1 MKTRNTKQTML
12 PLLCGALLLGSAAPR
27 AFSQERVLIAAKSD
41 ASTLMVGGQGESKAA
56 PDLATVRLGAQAQ
69 GTDASSAQNKVNVVL
84 QAALNRI
91 KALGIPE
98 KRIRTENLSL
108 DPIYQNQ
115 KPGDDNPPRITGYR
129 ASNVLAVE
137 VENLTLVGRV
147 IDTGLAAGINNVEG
161 VSFDLKNDDA
171 ARSEA
176 LERAVTQARS
186 KAETL
191 ARALDMKLDGVLEVN
206 EGGVSVNPP
215 QPIYGRMMMAKMEA
229 STPVQPGEVGVSASV
244 TLRYRLAPR

>member
-1 MKTRNTKQTML
+1 MKTRNTKFAT
-12 PLLCGALLLGSAAPR
+12 LLCGAMLLGSAAPR
-27 AFSQERVLIAAKSD
+27 AFSQERVVVLNKSD
-41 ASTLMVGGQGESKAA
+41 ASTLTVGGQGESKAA

-69 GTDASSAQNKVNVVL
+69 GADASSAQSKVNVVL
-84 QAALNRI
+84 QAALGRI

-108 DPIYQNQ
+108 YPIYQDQ

-171 ARSEA
+171 ARAEA
-176 LERAVTQARS
+176 LENAVTQARG

-191 ARALDMKLDGVLEVN
+191 ARALGMRLDGVLEVT
-206 EGGVSVNPP
+206 EGGFDVRPP
-215 QPIYGRMMMAKMEA
+215 QPMYARMAMSSMKAD
-229 STPVQPGEVGVSASV
+229 TPVQPGEVGVSASV